1 MAIHQAIPILNCRSI
16 EATLNFYQ
24 QLFQFVVVKKRE
36 LHNQLYWVH
45 IMHGNTTL
53 MLQRAE
59 QFTDY
64 GNNHPGKSNITLY
77 FYVNNIKEFYHFIK
91 AKHKDVSDMVITDYH
106 MQEFSLLDPEG
117 NKITVGQ
124 QSS

>member
-1 MAIHQAIPILNCRSI
+1 MAILQTIPVLNCRSI

-36 LHNQLYWVH
+36 LHDQLYWVH
-45 IMHGNTTL
+45 IMHDKTTL
-53 MLQRAE
+53 MLQKAE
-59 QFTDY
+59 QLVDC
-64 GNNHPGKSNITLY
+64 GNKHPGKSSITLY

-91 AKHKDVSDMVITDYH
+91 VKHKDVSDMVVTDYH

-124 QSS
+124 QS